1 MVVGPSFIQVNQSAI
16 RPRKQQEIKIRN
28 EHKDIFTK
36 VQNYLASYP
45 YYVPPTASILRDYSN
60 CLLDY
65 FNHSYFTPLSY
76 YDQIQATEQIH
87 LTTSIRKKIKTHH
100 LIIRVTDKGNNFYIG
115 SATEFQNK
123 ARNFFSD
130 TDAFM
135 ELSYNPFRE
144 ISHKVV
150 RLLNQLASKKRILQR
165 QCKTMMPDR
174 ANCELAHLYF
184 NPKTHKVYY

>member
-1 MVVGPSFIQVNQSAI
+1 MIVGPSFIRVNQSAL

-28 EHKDIFTK
+28 EHKDISTK

-87 LTTSIRKKIKTHH
+87 LTTSIRKKSKHII
-100 LIIRVTDKGNNFYIG
+100 LLFVSQIRVTTFTLVQRLNFKIKRETSSPIRMHSWSYPIILFEKYHTKLFDYSTNLRRKNEFYNGNVKQWCPTVLTVN
-115 SATEFQNK
+115 
-123 ARNFFSD
+123 
-130 TDAFM
+130 
-135 ELSYNPFRE
+135 
-144 ISHKVV
+144 
-150 RLLNQLASKKRILQR
+150 
-165 QCKTMMPDR
+165 
-174 ANCELAHLYF
+174 
-184 NPKTHKVYY
+184 